1 MKTIDFKSLIIGILL
16 STSIIFGTGAAGVID
31 KQEWEVTSASSLLMP
46 GTEQY
51 IMNIGLPYVNPATQ
65 LNETKKPRELWHEA
79 ADGAEPF
86 AVGDN
91 TVYFRKRIK

>member
-1 MKTIDFKSLIIGILL
+1 MKNTDFKSLIIGILL
-16 STSIIFGTGAAGVID
+16 ITTVFFGIGATGVND
-31 KQEWEVTSASSLLMP
+31 KQEWEITSASSLLMP

-51 IMNIGLPYVNPATQ
+51 IMNIGLPYVNPATGF
-65 LNETKKPRELWHEA
+65 NEIKKPRELWHEA

-86 AVGDN
+86 AVGDD